1 MGPSYNLCKR
11 IENCGPN
18 YNLPKLKYKTLI
30 YLSKNS
36 KLGARLRNGKVLG
49 THSAQTESS
58 LLNSNDQYTFFC
70 MILNDMLNIHD
81 RRLTKI
87 NLNKFA
93 LWMCPLFQENSDIFL
108 WIKNWICKENQI
120 CFVNKKKL
128 DLLRRSY
135 LFCE

>member
-1 MGPSYNLCKR
+1 MNKKVQFGRFTLQGF
-11 IENCGPN
+11 GPN

-87 NLNKFA
+87 NLNKFMSFN
-93 LWMCPLFQENSDIFL
+93 LYLTCSEYIIHDMH
-108 WIKNWICKENQI
+108 
-120 CFVNKKKL
+120 KKVH
-128 DLLRRSY
+128 
-135 LFCE
+135 